1 MAEKQMSMLSA
12 AKATLIGGAVFLIPA
27 FPVIFVLAKVF
38 RALKSLAAAI
48 GPTFRIE
55 SAIGGLVLDFL
66 VVAVIV
72 LVCFLAGLL
81 AQRATARRFRT
92 KLDQTLLRSFPL
104 CVRKGLAEN
113 IHQSEE
119 MSGLSYRFSLRSMS
133 TFRWR
138 LKPTAPC
145 RGL

>member
-48 GPTFRIE
+48 GPTFGIE

-72 LVCFLAGLL
+72 LVCFLAE
-81 AQRATARRFRT
+81 RATARRFRT

-119 MSGLSYRFSLRSMS
+119 MSRLLYRFSLRSMS

>member
-27 FPVIFVLAKVF
+27 FAVIFMLAKVF

-72 LVCFLAGLL
+72 LVCFLAE
-81 AQRATARRFRT
+81 RATARRFRT